1 MACSGCAARRARAIK
16 WTQEAIERAK
26 SLIKPTVPSQPEGKT
41 DGSQT
46 L

>member
-26 SLIKPTVPSQPEGKT
+26 SLVRPAAPIQPEGKS

-46 L
+46 M

>member
-26 SLIKPTVPSQPEGKT
+26 SLVRPAPANQPEGEA
-41 DGSQT
+41 DGSKT

>member
-1 MACSGCAARRARAIK
+1 MACTGCAARRARAIK

-26 SLIKPTVPSQPEGKT
+26 SLIRPAPPNQPEGKT
-41 DGSQT
+41 NGSQT